1 MHRRHGRWL
10 GSRCPPREDGYAMT
24 DPTIWPI
31 EDHTKAKHALL
42 RRYLGGWFP
51 ILTARGYNRRVV
63 YLDGFA
69 GPGIYSNG
77 EPGSPLIAI
86 ETLVNHTLFDQLKR
100 TEFLFLLVEG
110 RKDRAAQ
117 LEKEID
123 NFWSARH
130 GGKPPN
136 VTTTVYADQFVKVA
150 EGVLEALDESTK
162 KLAPTFAFI
171 DPFGW
176 SGVPLDLISRLLAF
190 DRCEVL
196 FNFMYDSINR
206 FVADQRP
213 NIAKHF
219 ADLFGT
225 DEAVHRR
232 AHELQGDQRK
242 EFLRDLYASQLRE
255 VAGFTYVRS
264 FELVNAERGR
274 TAYYLMYGTRHPKG
288 LEKMKEAMWS
298 LDPVAGQR
306 FSGTTGGQP
315 VLFQAEPD
323 FGPLRKAIV
332 ERFAGR
338 AVAVDEVERF
348 VIEETDYKRTHYK
361 RVLTQLETD
370 NEISCLTDRTR
381 RLTYPSGTVLRFP
394 SSGSRRR
401 RAMTTTRRRI
411 DG

>member
-1 MHRRHGRWL
+1 MHRRRRRAL
-10 GSRCPPREDGYAMT
+10 GKRGLRREHGYAMP
-24 DPTIWPI
+24 DPKIWPI

-42 RRYLGGWFP
+42 TRYLGGWFP
-51 ILTARGYNRRVV
+51 VLTAQGYNRRVV

-86 ETLVNHTLFDQLKR
+86 ETLVNHTLFPQLNH

-110 RKDRAAQ
+110 RKDRAVQ
-117 LEKEID
+117 LEEEIEK
-123 NFWSARH
+123 FWSHRQ

-136 VTTTVYADQFVKVA
+136 VKTMVYAAEFVDVA
-150 EGVLEALDESTK
+150 EGLLEALHESK
-162 KLAPTFAFI
+162 KELAPTFAFM

-206 FVADQRP
+206 FVTDERP

-225 DEAVHRR
+225 DEALHHHAR
-232 AHELQGDQRK
+232 ELHGDERK
-242 EFLRDLYASQLRE
+242 EFLRDLYARQLRD

-264 FELVNAERGR
+264 FELVNADRGR

-288 LEKMKEAMWS
+288 LEVMKDAMWS

-306 FSGTTGGQP
+306 FAGSTGGQS
-315 VLFQAEPD
+315 VLFQDEPD
-323 FGPLRKAIV
+323 LGPLRDAIV
-332 ERFAGR
+332 GQFAGSD
-338 AVAVDEVERF
+338 VTVEEIERF
-348 VIEETDYKRTHYK
+348 VVEETDYKTTHYK
-361 RVLTQLETD
+361 KGVLKELERND
-370 NEISCLTDRTR
+370 EISCLANRKR

-394 SSGSRRR
+394 SS
-401 RAMTTTRRRI
+401 
-411 DG
+411 

>member
-1 MHRRHGRWL
+1 M
-10 GSRCPPREDGYAMT
+10 P
-24 DPTIWPI
+24 DPKIWPI

-51 ILTARGYNRRVV
+51 VLTARGYNRRVV

-77 EPGSPLIAI
+77 EPGSPLIAV
-86 ETLVNHTLFDQLKR
+86 ETLANHTLFDQLDH

-110 RKDRAAQ
+110 RKDRAEQ
-117 LEKEID
+117 LEEEIEK
-123 NFWSARH
+123 FWSRRQ

-136 VTTTVYADQFVKVA
+136 VKTRVYAAEFVDVA
-150 EGVLEALDESTK
+150 EGLLEALHESK
-162 KLAPTFAFI
+162 KELAPTFAFI

-206 FVADQRP
+206 FVTDERP
-213 NIAKHF
+213 NVAKHF

-225 DEAVHRR
+225 DEALHHH
-232 AHELQGDQRK
+232 AGELQGDERK
-242 EFLRDLYASQLRE
+242 EFLRDLYTRQLRD

-264 FELVNAERGR
+264 FELVNAERRR

-288 LEKMKEAMWS
+288 LEVMKDAMWS

-306 FSGTTGGQP
+306 FAGSTGGQS
-315 VLFQAEPD
+315 VLFQDEPD
-323 FGPLRKAIV
+323 LGPLRDAIV
-332 ERFAGR
+332 EQFAGR
-338 AVAVDEVERF
+338 DVTVDEIERF
-348 VIEETDYKRTHYK
+348 VVEGTDYKPTHYK
-361 RVLTQLETD
+361 KGVLKELEGND
-370 NEISCLTDRTR
+370 EISCLTDRKR

-394 SSGSRRR
+394 SS
-401 RAMTTTRRRI
+401 
-411 DG
+411 